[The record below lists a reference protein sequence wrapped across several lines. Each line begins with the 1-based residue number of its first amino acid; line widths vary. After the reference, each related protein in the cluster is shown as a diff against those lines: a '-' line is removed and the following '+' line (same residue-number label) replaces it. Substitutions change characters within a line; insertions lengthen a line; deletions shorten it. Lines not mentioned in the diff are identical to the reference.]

1 MYVRSPMQ
9 KENGITEA
17 EIASLVD
24 RFYEKVREDD
34 EIGPLFN
41 EEVQNWEAHLALL
54 KDFWSTVLLATGRYK
69 GNPLVA
75 HFRLPIKE
83 EYFGRWLALFT
94 ETAGEVMSPLH
105 AAIVSEKA
113 HLIAINIKRVLASRS
128 ETPEH
133 RECRT

>member
-1 MYVRSPMQ
+1 MQ
-9 KENGITEA
+9 KENGITEE

-24 RFYEKVREDD
+24 QFYAKVREDD

-41 EEVQNWEAHLALL
+41 EEVQNWDAHLALL
-54 KDFWSTVLLATGRYK
+54 NDFWSTVLLATGRYK

-75 HFRLPIKE
+75 HFRLPIE
-83 EYFGRWLALFT
+83 EKYFGRWLKLFT
-94 ETAGEVMSPLH
+94 ETAIEVMSPPH
-105 AAIVSEKA
+105 AAIVSQKA
-113 HLIAINIKRVLASRS
+113 HLIAINIKRVLASRN